1 MRRTV
6 LIAALLALAGSL
18 PTTSFAQSNVPADIN
33 NPLTDVGTPGGRD
46 ALPTL
51 LDADV
56 LNLPDVQFV
65 FDGLLDPNR
74 VSLVEQVTRA
84 NLDDPRLT
92 AAAQS
97 LIRNHLV
104 ALQQVELAIQF
115 LQTNRDEIL
124 SGGNGEFNSVFGNPG
139 ETRPIAVV
147 NPTPVQGLATVTT
160 SITTGAVVLD
170 FQDQTTPN
178 LPGQVNPG
186 DFVFVGDAVSGDPL
200 GFIMEVEQVLS
211 DVDGSN
217 QNLIG
222 TSTFGGAALSINR
235 SGVPVHRVV
244 TFEERTDPARFER
257 VVQTFQAI
265 RNALSGFD
273 PDLLPILQVQSS
285 ITYQRSFEDINNLW
299 APGIAQFTALDSVV
313 QRELDRTGL
322 SSIGSRSADRL
333 IRQAGFSNSDSHLH
347 LDRLDDQGT
356 GQNVDYQGRATFPLL
371 WTEDNELPLNFNN
384 NSTLAGATD
393 EDRAFFRDRQTIFGA
408 PDNPF
413 TQYIGRAF
421 LEETIFHASDFFDD
435 TIVVLEDTVTQNFQ
449 QPVFDNNGRL
459 IGFRTVTV
467 SSPLELAQRD
477 ARRAQRGPL
486 ADLDGNGRRDDIEV
500 RQVPE
505 SGTPVSTQTE
515 RRKWEMIVE
524 SFAEHSTDLDA
535 FNVAAVGVANMFN
548 DFVPTDLLARNAGSF
563 ADFASL
569 IGGGNTLNGIDPTRI
584 EPFGK
589 RGTAG
594 FNPVV
599 PRN

>member
-6 LIAALLALAGSL
+6 LIAAVLALASSL
-18 PTTSFAQSNVPADIN
+18 PTTSFAQSNVPTDVTT
-33 NPLTDVGTPGGRD
+33 PLTDDGTPGGRD
-46 ALPTL
+46 AVPTL
-51 LDADV
+51 LDPDV

-97 LIRNHLV
+97 IIRNHLV

-124 SGGNGEFNSVFGNPG
+124 AGGNSEFNSVFGNPG

-147 NPTPVQGLATVTT
+147 NPTPVQGLATVVT
-160 SITTGAVVLD
+160 SLTGAVILD
-170 FQDQTTPN
+170 FPDQTIPN
-178 LPGQVNPG
+178 LPDQINPG
-186 DFVFVGDAVSGDPL
+186 DFVFVGDAISGDPL
-200 GFIMEVEQVLS
+200 GFIMEVEQLTF
-211 DVDGSN
+211 DDDATN
-217 QNLIG
+217 QILIG
-222 TSTFGGAALSINR
+222 TSIFGGSVLSINR
-235 SGVPVHRVV
+235 TGVPVHKVI

-273 PDLLPILQVQSS
+273 PDLPPIFQVQNS
-285 ITYQRSFEDINNLW
+285 ITYQRSFEDINNVW

-313 QRELDRTGL
+313 QRELNRTGL
-322 SSIGSRSADRL
+322 TSTRPADRL
-333 IRQAGFSNSDSHLH
+333 IRQAGFSNSDSALH
-347 LDRLDDQGT
+347 LDRLDDQGS
-356 GQNVDYQGRATFPLL
+356 GQTVDYQGRATFPLL
-371 WTEDNELPLNFNN
+371 WTEDNELPLNFNTN
-384 NSTLAGATD
+384 TPLAGATD
-393 EDRAFFRDRQTIFGA
+393 EDRAYFRDRQTIFGA

-421 LEETIFHASDFFDD
+421 LEETILHASDFFDD

-449 QPVFDNNGRL
+449 QPIFDNNGRL
-459 IGFRTVTV
+459 INFRTVTV
-467 SSPLELAQRD
+467 SSPLELAQRE

-486 ADLDGNGRRDDIEV
+486 ADLDGNGRFDDLEV

-505 SGTPVSTQTE
+505 SGTPVEQQTE
-515 RRKWEMIVE
+515 RRKWEMIIE

-535 FNVAAVGVANMFN
+535 FNVAAVGVADMFN

>member
-97 LIRNHLV
+97 IIRNHLV

-124 SGGNGEFNSVFGNPG
+124 AGGNSEFNSVFGNPG

-147 NPTPVQGLATVTT
+147 NPTPVQGRATVVT
-160 SITTGAVVLD
+160 SLTGAVILD
-170 FQDQTTPN
+170 FPDQTIPN
-178 LPGQVNPG
+178 LPDQINQG
-186 DFVFVGDAVSGDPL
+186 DFVFVGDAISGDPL
-200 GFIMEVEQVLS
+200 GFIMEVEQVVFADDATDQLL
-211 DVDGSN
+211 V
-217 QNLIG
+217 G
-222 TSTFGGAALSINR
+222 TSIFGGSVLSINR
-235 SGVPVHRVV
+235 TGVPVHKVI

-257 VVQTFQAI
+257 VIQTFEAI

-273 PDLLPILQVQSS
+273 PDLPPIFQVQNS
-285 ITYQRSFEDINNLW
+285 ITYQRSFEDINNVW

-313 QRELDRTGL
+313 QRELNRTGL
-322 SSIGSRSADRL
+322 TSTRPADRL
-333 IRQAGFSNSDSHLH
+333 LRQAGFSNSDSHLH
-347 LDRLDDQGT
+347 LDRLDDQGS
-356 GQNVDYQGRATFPLL
+356 GQTADYQGRATFPLL
-371 WTEDNELPLNFNN
+371 WTEDNELPLNFNT
-384 NSTLAGATD
+384 NSPLAGATD
-393 EDRAFFRDRQTIFGA
+393 EDRAYFRDRQTIFGA

-421 LEETIFHASDFFDD
+421 LEETTRHGSDFFDD

-449 QPVFDNNGRL
+449 QPIFDGNGRL
-459 IGFRTVTV
+459 VGFRTVTV
-467 SSPLELAQRD
+467 SSPLELAQRE

-486 ADLDGNGRRDDIEV
+486 ADLDGNGRFDDLEV

-505 SGTPVSTQTE
+505 SGTPVEQQTE

-524 SFAEHSTDLDA
+524 SFAEHSTDLNA
-535 FNVAAVGVANMFN
+535 FNVAAVGVSDMFN

>member
-6 LIAALLALAGSL
+6 LIAAVLALASSL
-18 PTTSFAQSNVPADIN
+18 PTTSFAQTNVPADIDA
-33 NPLTDVGTPGGRD
+33 PLTDDGMPGGRD
-46 ALPTL
+46 AVPTL
-51 LDADV
+51 LDPDV

-97 LIRNHLV
+97 IIRNHLV

-124 SGGNGEFNSVFGNPG
+124 AGGNSEFNSVFGNPG

-147 NPTPVQGLATVTT
+147 NPTPVQGLATVVT
-160 SITTGAVVLD
+160 SLTGAVILD
-170 FQDQTTPN
+170 FPDQTIPN
-178 LPGQVNPG
+178 LPDQINPG
-186 DFVFVGDAVSGDPL
+186 DFVFVGDAISGDPL
-200 GFIMEVEQVLS
+200 GFIMEVEQLTF
-211 DVDGSN
+211 DDDATN
-217 QNLIG
+217 QILIG
-222 TSTFGGAALSINR
+222 TSIFGGSVLSINR
-235 SGVPVHRVV
+235 TGVPVHKVI

-273 PDLLPILQVQSS
+273 PDLPPIFQVQNS
-285 ITYQRSFEDINNLW
+285 ITYQRSFEDINNVW

-313 QRELDRTGL
+313 QRELNRTGL
-322 SSIGSRSADRL
+322 TSTRPADRL
-333 IRQAGFSNSDSHLH
+333 IRQAGFSNSDSALH
-347 LDRLDDQGT
+347 LDRLDDQGS
-356 GQNVDYQGRATFPLL
+356 GQTVDYQGRATFPLL
-371 WTEDNELPLNFNN
+371 WTEDNELPLNFNT
-384 NSTLAGATD
+384 NSPLAGATD
-393 EDRAFFRDRQTIFGA
+393 EDRAYFRDRQTIFGA

-421 LEETIFHASDFFDD
+421 LEETILHASDFFDD

-449 QPVFDNNGRL
+449 QPIFDNNGRL
-459 IGFRTVTV
+459 INFRTVTV
-467 SSPLELAQRD
+467 SSPLELAQRE

-486 ADLDGNGRRDDIEV
+486 ADLDGNGRFDDLEV

-505 SGTPVSTQTE
+505 SGTPVEQQTE
-515 RRKWEMIVE
+515 RRKWEMIIE

-535 FNVAAVGVANMFN
+535 FNVAAVGVADMFN